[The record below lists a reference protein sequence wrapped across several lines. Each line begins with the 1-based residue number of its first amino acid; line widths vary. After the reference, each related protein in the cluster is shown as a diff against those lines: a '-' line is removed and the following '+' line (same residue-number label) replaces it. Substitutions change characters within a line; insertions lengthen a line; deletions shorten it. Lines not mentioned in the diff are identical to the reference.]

1 MFQLNDVAGL
11 KIRRD
16 HLGEDPLVLRVIA
29 VGDEG
34 LAIVE
39 CAHHREVV
47 GRRSESDIGSA
58 QVVVDAVETGGK
70 TAQSIS
76 DFTIGEVVIEPLKGH
91 YVGEGHGLYCREARR
106 RRRGCDDGTMNATL
120 VAKGVVGGFAHRTL
134 FEGVDLTVAP
144 GDVIGV
150 VGANGAGKSTLLR
163 ILAGDVEPLEG
174 TVSAAPADAFVG
186 WLPQEHQR
194 VPGETVA
201 GYIARRTGCTA
212 ATHAMEAAATALAD
226 PAQGPADADP
236 ADAYA
241 VALEH
246 WLATGA
252 ADLDDRIPAV
262 LADLGLHSGAVS
274 PTSSLTTALSGGQ
287 AARVGLAALMLS
299 RFDIVLLDEPTNDLD
314 LDGLQRLEDFVRDLR
329 GGVVLVSHDRE
340 FLARSVTRVLELDL
354 AQNITTV
361 FGGGYDSFLEER
373 EVARRHRREQYD
385 EFADKKSDLVA
396 RARTQREWS
405 SQGVRNAVRKSP
417 DNDKIRRRAAMESSE
432 KQAQKVRQ
440 MESRIARLHEVDE
453 PRREWTLE
461 FTIGSAP
468 RSSSVVATLANAVVR
483 QGDFVLG
490 PVSIQ
495 VDAGERIGI
504 TGPNGAGKS
513 TLLRLLLGRQQPDEG
528 RASLGANV
536 AIGEIDQARAEFSGP
551 GRLVDRFEQR
561 VPSWSTADVRT
572 LLAKFGLRAD
582 HVERAVEE
590 LSPGERTRAGLA
602 LLQASGTNVLVL
614 DEPTNHLDLAAIE
627 QLEQALETYDGALL
641 LVTHDR
647 RMLQNVRLDRYW
659 AVDHGRV
666 EER

>member
-1 MFQLNDVAGL
+1 M
-11 KIRRD
+11 
-16 HLGEDPLVLRVIA
+16 
-29 VGDEG
+29 
-34 LAIVE
+34 
-39 CAHHREVV
+39 
-47 GRRSESDIGSA
+47 
-58 QVVVDAVETGGK
+58 T
-70 TAQSIS
+70 
-76 DFTIGEVVIEPLKGH
+76 
-91 YVGEGHGLYCREARR
+91 
-106 RRRGCDDGTMNATL
+106 ATL
-120 VAKGVVGGFAHRTL
+120 VAKDVAGGYAHRTL

-163 ILAGDVEPLEG
+163 ILAGDLAPLEG
-174 TVSAAPADAFVG
+174 TVSLAPADAFVG

-194 VPGETVA
+194 IPGETVA
-201 GYIARRTGCTA
+201 AYIARRTGCAA
-212 ATHAMEAAATALAD
+212 ATRAMDEAAAALAD
-226 PAQGPADADP
+226 GAAVGGLDP
-236 ADAYA
+236 ADVYSA
-241 VALEH
+241 ALDH

-252 ADLDDRIPAV
+252 ADLDERLPAV
-262 LADLGLHSGAVS
+262 LADLGLDVDGVPPDAT
-274 PTSSLTTALSGGQ
+274 PMTALSGGQ

-314 LDGLQRLEDFVRDLR
+314 LDGLARLEDFVRDLR

-354 AQNITTV
+354 AQNTTTV
-361 FGGGYDSFLEER
+361 FGGGYDSYLEER
-373 EVARRHRREQYD
+373 EVTRRHRREEYE
-385 EFADKKSDLVA
+385 EFADKRDDLVA

-405 SQGVRNAVRKSP
+405 SQGVRNAIRKSP
-417 DNDKIRRRAAMESSE
+417 DNDKIRRRAATESSE

-440 MESRIARLHEVDE
+440 MESRIARLEAVAE
-453 PRREWTLE
+453 PRKEWALQ
-461 FTIGSAP
+461 FTIGAAP
-468 RSSSVVATLANAVVR
+468 RSSSVVATLDNAVVR

-490 PVSIQ
+490 PVSLQ

-513 TLLRLLLGRQQPDEG
+513 TLLRLLLGRRSPDEG

-536 AIGEIDQARAEFSGP
+536 AIGEIDQARADLAGP

-561 VPSWSTADVRT
+561 VPTWTTADVRT

-582 HVERAVEE
+582 HVERQVDE

-602 LLQASGTNVLVL
+602 LLQACGTNVLVL

-627 QLEQALETYDGALL
+627 QLEQALESYDGALL

-647 RMLQNVRLDRYW
+647 RMLANVKVDRSW
-659 AVDHGRV
+659 AVENGRV
-666 EER
+666 AQL